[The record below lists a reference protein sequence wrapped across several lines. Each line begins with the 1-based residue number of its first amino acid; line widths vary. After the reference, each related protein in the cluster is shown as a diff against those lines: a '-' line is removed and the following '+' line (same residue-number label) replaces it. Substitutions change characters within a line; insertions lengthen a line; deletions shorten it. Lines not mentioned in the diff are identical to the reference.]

1 MKKLILMLIA
11 FLTISV
17 SMQAQE
23 RPIASETQPSNFVLD
38 KDEVSSNAL
47 VADKVQGL
55 TRAEVYEISLK
66 IAEQIVREAQEAKT
80 VKNINWWE
88 VFGSTW
94 TYIIGLLGAFLV
106 YIRIPTKYANIIIR
120 LFTIILNAI
129 FADKKKG
136 GGQHNKIE

>member
-23 RPIASETQPSNFVLD
+23 RPITSDTQPSNFVLD
-38 KDEVSSNAL
+38 EDGVSSNAL
-47 VADKVQGL
+47 VADKVQSL

-66 IAEQIVREAQEAKT
+66 IAEQIVREAQEAKEA
-80 VKNINWWE
+80 KNINWWE

-106 YIRIPTKYANIIIR
+106 YIRIPTKYANIIVRVIT
-120 LFTIILNAI
+120 LLLNAV
-129 FADKKKG
+129 FKDAKKG
-136 GGQHNKIE
+136 GGQHNQLE